1 MVTLDRM
8 LKIMKAKSVS
18 QKELC
23 EHIGVNKQAFTN
35 WKNGH
40 NASYKKYLP
49 EIAKYLEVSVEYL
62 IGNTDDPTQKQ
73 GETNVKFDDFSFAF
87 YEECKDLSD
96 EDKQRL
102 LTFAR
107 MLKDSIAEEKKING
121 K

>member
-1 MVTLDRM
+1 MFYER
-8 LKIMKAKSVS
+8 LKK
-18 QKELC
+18 LC
-23 EHIGVNKQAFTN
+23 EKRETTPTTVVKLLGLSSSKVTA
-35 WKNGH
+35 WKNGSTPNGDIVSRLARH
-40 NASYKKYLP
+40 LDVSTDYL
-49 EIAKYLEVSVEYL
+49 L
-62 IGNTDDPTQKQ
+62 GNTDDPNQKP
-73 GETNVKFDDFSFAF
+73 GESNVKFDDFSFAF